1 MKIFPSFFSNLK
13 KFMPEGLYSR
23 SLLIIIVP
31 IVLLQGIL
39 TFVFLDRHWQLVTRK
54 LSSAVASE
62 IVSFLDLK
70 DTLDFS
76 KIKEVSENYYNMSI
90 TFIPNQ
96 KIKDDAPKPLNL
108 VENTLGKELS
118 MRLESHF
125 WIDAHTLEK
134 QVIVQIEN
142 GEGLYQ
148 FLLPRRNVYATNS
161 HIFLVWMV
169 ISSLLLLSVAIM
181 FMRQQIKPIEKLSK
195 AAHQFGLG
203 MKTENLKPSGATE
216 VRRAAEAYL
225 KMQERIE
232 RFMEQRTLMLAGVS
246 HDLRTPLT
254 RLKLQIEMLPNDSN
268 NNELLNDVNEMQKML
283 ETYLDFAQG
292 VTSEDIRKVQLKG
305 IVEEIINI
313 KKDDIEKIIF
323 HNNLSDKF
331 LFECKL
337 IAMKRCISNLIN
349 NACAYGNKVVVTLNN
364 SEKLIQILVEDDGPG
379 INEKDYEHAT
389 KPFQRLDLAR
399 NQNISGSGLGL
410 SISQDITNNH
420 GGQMKLS
427 KSHLGGL
434 KVSLEFPRN
443 IVH

>member
-1 MKIFPSFFSNLK
+1 MIPVFKPLLEEEEYAACKKVLDAGWLGQGADVGRFEEKI
-13 KFMPEGLYSR
+13 
-23 SLLIIIVP
+23 
-31 IVLLQGIL
+31 
-39 TFVFLDRHWQLVTRK
+39 
-54 LSSAVASE
+54 SE
-62 IVSFLDLK
+62 
-70 DTLDFS
+70 
-76 KIKEVSENYYNMSI
+76 
-90 TFIPNQ
+90 FIPNQ

-108 VENTLGKELS
+108 VENTLGEELS
-118 MRLESHF
+118 MRLESNF

-203 MKTENLKPSGATE
+203 MKIENLKPSGAAE

-268 NNELLNDVNEMQKML
+268 NNDLLNDVNEMQKML

-292 VTSEDIRKVQLKG
+292 ITSEDIKKVQLKG

-323 HNNLSDKF
+323 HNNSSDEF

-364 SEKLIQILVEDDGPG
+364 SENLIQILVEDDGPG
-379 INEKDYEHAT
+379 INEKDYEQAT

-443 IVH
+443 IVN

>member
-13 KFMPEGLYSR
+13 KFMPKGLYSR

-70 DTLDFS
+70 DTLNFS

-96 KIKDDAPKPLNL
+96 NIKDDAPKPLNL

-118 MRLESHF
+118 MRLENNF

-292 VTSEDIRKVQLKG
+292 ITSEDIRKVQLKG

-323 HNNLSDKF
+323 HNNLSDEF
-331 LFECKL
+331 FFECKL

-379 INEKDYEHAT
+379 INEKDYEQAT